1 MGLGS
6 IAVSPLEM
14 ASAYATLAAGGMYSK
29 PMAIRKVIFSN
40 GKEDNDTGWR
50 RPQRTRAV
58 PAGVAYEVTRILEQ
72 NVLHGTGVGA
82 YFGRPA
88 AGKTGTTDNHADAW
102 FCGYTPNLEA
112 TVWVGYPRAEI
123 PMVGV
128 HGISVTGGSFPA
140 TIWHLFMDSAIGST
154 PPKGLVPPRGV
165 PGGEQAGPR
174 PARREMRA
182 ERVRRAEAGAP
193 GDQAEGP
200 RGDPTVRGH
209 VREARLEALAAG
221 DSAPEGDRSEV
232 VVLEQRDRDRH
243 DREGHR

>member
-1 MGLGS
+1 MGLGA

-40 GKEDNDTGWR
+40 GKEDNDTAWGR
-50 RPQRTRAV
+50 AQRTRVV

-72 NVLHGTGVGA
+72 NVLHGTGIGA

-123 PMVGV
+123 PMEDV
-128 HGISVTGGSFPA
+128 HGIAVAGGTFPA
-140 TIWHLFMDSAIGST
+140 TIWKLFMESALGSSHVYDFPQPKQRPVWKPFT
-154 PPKGLVPPRGV
+154 RGQYALQSAPPPPPPAPAPATSTTTTTASG
-165 PGGEQAGPR
+165 AGPVT
-174 PARREMRA
+174 P
-182 ERVRRAEAGAP
+182 
-193 GDQAEGP
+193 
-200 RGDPTVRGH
+200 
-209 VREARLEALAAG
+209 
-221 DSAPEGDRSEV
+221 
-232 VVLEQRDRDRH
+232 
-243 DREGHR
+243 

>member
-1 MGLGS
+1 
-6 IAVSPLEM
+6 
-14 ASAYATLAAGGMYSK
+14 
-29 PMAIRKVIFSN
+29 MAIRKVIFSN
-40 GKEDNDTGWR
+40 GKEDNDTGWG

-72 NVLHGTGVGA
+72 NVLHGTGIGA

-154 PPKGLVPPRGV
+154 PPKDFVTPRVLPEWKPFEGAQYALNRAPP
-165 PGGEQAGPR
+165 P
-174 PARREMRA
+174 PAA
-182 ERVRRAEAGAP
+182 VAP
-193 GDQAEGP
+193 
-200 RGDPTVRGH
+200 PTSTTTSGT
-209 VREARLEALAAG
+209 APALTIPTTTATTTG
-221 DSAPEGDRSEV
+221 
-232 VVLEQRDRDRH
+232 
-243 DREGHR
+243 